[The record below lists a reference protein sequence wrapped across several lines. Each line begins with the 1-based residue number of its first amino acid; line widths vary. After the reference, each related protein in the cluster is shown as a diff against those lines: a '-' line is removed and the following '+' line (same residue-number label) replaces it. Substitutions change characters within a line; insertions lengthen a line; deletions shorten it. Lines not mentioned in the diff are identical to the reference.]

1 MEPEAVDALRAQLAD
16 MRETLVEKLAARIEG
31 GTLALL
37 GSVEMAIRA
46 VDAIKTEAGGEA
58 ATSI

>member
-1 MEPEAVDALRAQLAD
+1 